1 MAGVAT
7 PDGFKSLPYDH
18 MTSVKLAINGVK
30 KQRAMAPRSGAVK
43 IDLTCADKSIRRPG
57 SAPDLA
63 GGEEGAGPQC
73 HASPGANSLR
83 SAKHSAVLK
92 YIFLSFYVLLKD
104 SKKHPSS

>member
-83 SAKHSAVLK
+83 SAKSIHK
-92 YIFLSFYVLLKD
+92 CIFLPFYVLLKD